1 MIYRFFNIFVLVWSI
16 QSKPVVGRENRK
28 WARQIN
34 EISIKPE
41 DTAIKVVLAG
51 NSLRKVNEVDGR
63 GIDEGEFDVCADIE
77 MILDI
82 SCSLSQRIKERSRE
96 IVKKITRSLL
106 EGFSHGNNA
115 VRIGLLTYGERYTHE
130 LFFNNTASIDETMD
144 IIDKINLRRSEGDI
158 CRTYTHKA
166 LEQAVEVF
174 KTSKH
179 TTKIIHLYTDGL
191 TVLRRYRE
199 DLYKIK
205 DKLREDGVIIN
216 VIQQPHRKGKYEE
229 EEYIE
234 LPHSADHL
242 FKGTDPDIANFLVDR
257 ILFDAPCFDNIK

>member
-41 DTAIKVVLAG
+41 DTAIKVVL
-51 NSLRKVNEVDGR
+51 
-63 GIDEGEFDVCADIE
+63 VCADIE

-216 VIQQPHRKGKYEE
+216 VIQQ
-229 EEYIE
+229 
-234 LPHSADHL
+234 
-242 FKGTDPDIANFLVDR
+242 
-257 ILFDAPCFDNIK
+257 